1 MTMDVA
7 ERGKLDIG
15 RVISETF
22 QVLGRNAVAF
32 LVLALLLS
40 GVPAGIMSYMAAP
53 FAGVQTGNL
62 DFDPSR
68 LAWIFLG
75 GLVGL
80 VTAAILQGALIFG
93 TVQDMNGQRPN
104 IGECLAT
111 GLRAFLPL
119 IGVSILFALA
129 VVFGFMLLFVPG
141 LMIICAW
148 CVAVPSLVAERTG
161 VFGAFNRSA
170 DLTRGNRWRIF
181 ALLVVAWV
189 IAVVISM
196 IVGAIATGAAFATGG
211 LDPVALARSPARIV
225 GAVLS
230 NTLSTAISSTGVA
243 VLYVELRKAREGLGP
258 QWLADIF
265 S

>member
-32 LVLALLLS
+32 LMLALLLS

-93 TVQDMNGQRPN
+93 TVQDMNGHRPN

-119 IGVSILFALA
+119 IGVSFLFGLA
-129 VVFGFMLLFVPG
+129 VIFGFVLFFVPG
-141 LMIICAW
+141 VMIICAW

-161 VFGAFNRSA
+161 VFGAFSRSA
-170 DLTRGNRWRIF
+170 ELTRGNRWRIF
-181 ALLVVAWV
+181 ALLVVVWV

-230 NTLSTAISSTGVA
+230 NTLSAAISSTGVA